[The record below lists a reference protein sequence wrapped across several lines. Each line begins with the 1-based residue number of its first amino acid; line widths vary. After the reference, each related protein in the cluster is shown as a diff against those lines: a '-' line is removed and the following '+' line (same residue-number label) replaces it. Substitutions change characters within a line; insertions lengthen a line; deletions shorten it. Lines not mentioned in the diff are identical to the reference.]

1 MYKEFSMNYRKFA
14 VTFAFEGRFS
24 KVDVPLWKYCLQILF
39 LTGKSKNGN
48 NTNAVFRTILSLCQ
62 KKWWEFNKE
71 TEENKKKVTL
81 EAVSEKR
88 AAL

>member
-1 MYKEFSMNYRKFA
+1 MLSSEPF
-14 VTFAFEGRFS
+14 
-24 KVDVPLWKYCLQILF
+24 
-39 LTGKSKNGN
+39 
-48 NTNAVFRTILSLCQ
+48 SLCQ